1 MLKIVSHAVFFLLD
15 INECA
20 ASQCDLSSTECVNS
34 LGGFHCRCKTG
45 FAPTMECRPVGDLGL
60 ISGGISDDSITVSGS
75 EIPFTK
81 EVPTYIRQFPMR
93 P

>member
-1 MLKIVSHAVFFLLD
+1 MPKCFFLID

-20 ASQCDLSSTECVNS
+20 ASQCDLASTECVNS

-60 ISGGISDDSITVSGS
+60 ISGGIPDDSITVSGS
-75 EIPFTK
+75 EPAFTK
-81 EVPTYIRQFPMR
+81 EVHFRFSNLSIK
-93 P
+93 